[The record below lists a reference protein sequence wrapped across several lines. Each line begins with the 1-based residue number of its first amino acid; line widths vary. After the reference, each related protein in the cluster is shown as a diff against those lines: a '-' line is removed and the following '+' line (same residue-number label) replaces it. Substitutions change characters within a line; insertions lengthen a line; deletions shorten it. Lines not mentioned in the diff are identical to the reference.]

1 MRALTPKRILTNPF
15 FSVEYFTLFCCINHA
30 TIVLQE
36 LWRFAIIRELPSSET
51 RSASED
57 SILSDNGYVSVVKQ
71 PGHRPFAFSRIPFR
85 PRSKAFSTLVK
96 NLFD

>member
-1 MRALTPKRILTNPF
+1 M
-15 FSVEYFTLFCCINHA
+15 
-30 TIVLQE
+30 
-36 LWRFAIIRELPSSET
+36 PSSET

-96 NLFD
+96 NLFALSQKGKEW